1 MRVIVYGSGSVGGY
15 FGGRLAEAGED
26 VWFIARGK
34 HLHALQSS
42 GLRVDSHKGD
52 MLLEKVQATDQV
64 QAIGHADVIL
74 MCVKTWQVPEAAQ
87 AIVPV
92 VGPETFVV
100 PLENGV
106 EAVDQLAGVLGK
118 EHVLGG
124 LCRIASQVAAPGHI
138 RHMGIEPY
146 IAFGELDG
154 KPSQRSEQLRQAF
167 TRVGVWAEIPADI
180 TTAIWSKFLFIASVS
195 GVGSVARAPIG
206 VIRSLPGTRH
216 MLQGV
221 MQEVWTVGQ
230 AHGVNLPADSAEK
243 TIAFIDGMP
252 EATTASMQRDIAEGR
267 PSELEAQNGAVVRM
281 GEKHGLPTP
290 VNSFIYASLLPQ
302 ELKARASN

>member
-1 MRVIVYGSGSVGGY
+1 MVQAVSVVI
-15 FGGRLAEAGED
+15 LAAGWLEAGED
-26 VWFIARGK
+26 VWFIARGE
-34 HLHALQSS
+34 HLRAMQSG

-52 MLLEKVQATDQV
+52 ILLEKVQATDQV
-64 QAIGHADVIL
+64 QEIGHADVIL
-74 MCVKTWQVPEAAQ
+74 MCVKAWQVPEAAQ
-87 AIVPV
+87 AILPV

-106 EAVDQLAGVLGK
+106 EAVDQLADILGR

-146 IAFGELDG
+146 IAFAELDG

-206 VIRSLPGTRH
+206 VIRSLPGTRK

-221 MQEVWTVGQ
+221 MQEVWMVGQ
-230 AHGVNLPADSAEK
+230 AHDVKLPGDSVEK
-243 TIAFIDGMP
+243 TMAFIDSMP

-281 GEKHGLPTP
+281 GEKHGIPTP

-302 ELKARASN
+302 ELKARQKV